1 MQWVK
6 IMHRQFNR
14 GSVAPLALLFTLVSM
29 SFTVAYLKNSFSQSA
44 MEKYRYA
51 EWRALYA
58 AEAGLNDVGIII
70 LPQITSDTLLIQ
82 NGVDYGK
89 DENDQP
95 VGLYKDIA
103 CSTRLQINS
112 TRKEYIA
119 YATGVAEYTT
129 PSGTDVSIERRV
141 YTTMVPQGFEE
152 FMYFTHKEEPIG
164 PGNTGV
170 VNFGSGDQLEG
181 KVHTNGVMTMSS
193 YCNPGP
199 TFTGEVNITFDAIDQ
214 NGNAINYGGCSEDI
228 FEDDDG
234 NTILDTVSTIIF
246 PPSNSA
252 EVARQSATRVFEAD
266 DKLFRPGKKDT
277 LIMTEIN
284 FVNGGYW
291 ATQWLYNIP
300 PVGSPPAEYD
310 YFYDSLA
317 IGINNRDDG
326 RLHLGANNQFDFDIV
341 PPTYPSNNL
350 PPAFIISGID
360 ATGSDIT
367 QELQDLV
374 NSGDLIR
381 IQNDAGTRWI
391 QFIATG
397 NNIPFPPALG
407 IFFDPLTLSSSDEP
421 FLDDESVKFINTSAS
436 TGLAEDVEWNS
447 YNFYHDHLDNGIE
460 FCEAGRIQHFDFEY
474 WNYGGISGNGCD
486 IFTCPDVI
494 YNSEYVHMNR
504 AFFSKG
510 NSPQVIY
517 VKGGQVLVRGTVDG
531 LYTIVTD
538 DYTEYR
544 RHDDN
549 DIIDRVWGNIWL
561 IDDIVYADSDANG
574 AVVHPMD
581 GGTDHVLGL
590 LAGGNIII
598 ANTRPNGARDQ
609 QYGSD
614 IVINASILAMNGG
627 FISHYWQN
635 TLQNYHNPT
644 SYTGG
649 TGITSVIA
657 DGRGGHRNYY
667 RVKSSISPNFGG
679 VFTGNSD
686 YRGTV
691 HLYGSVVQFKR
702 GYMKRNTPGPY
713 PVPAPGLGYDKDYHY
728 DWNLQLRPPP
738 YFPDLES
745 SDNAVI
751 LKMASYG
758 EANSI
763 E

>member
-1 MQWVK
+1 MY
-6 IMHRQFNR
+6 RQFNR

-70 LPQITSDTLLIQ
+70 LPQITSDTLLIE

-141 YTTMVPQGFEE
+141 YATMVPQGFEE

-181 KVHTNGVMTMSS
+181 KVHTNGDMVFSN
-193 YCNPGP
+193 YGCPE
-199 TFTGEVNITFDAIDQ
+199 FTGEVNITFEAVE
-214 NGNAINYGGCSEDI
+214 NGGGIGSWGACSDDI

-252 EVARQSATRVFEAD
+252 EVARQSATRVFDAD

-291 ATQWLYNIP
+291 ATQWWYNIP

-310 YFYDSLA
+310 FVYDASSHLNPQA
-317 IGINNRDDG
+317 DAGT
-326 RLHLGANNQFDFDIV
+326 LHLFANLYDGT
-341 PPTYPSNNL
+341 TYPPNPANGQNFLIVSAFDASGNNVQEE
-350 PPAFIISGID
+350 IIDLIEG
-360 ATGSDIT
+360 GDI
-367 QELQDLV
+367 
-374 NSGDLIR
+374 IR
-381 IQNDAGTRWI
+381 IQNGDGSKV
-391 QFIATG
+391 QSFIANGATPSGSDKLFVQFNIETFTYVSLSGTG
-397 NNIPFPPALG
+397 F
-407 IFFDPLTLSSSDEP
+407 SDNEP
-421 FLDDESVKFINTSAS
+421 VTFINTSAS

-447 YNFYHDHLDNGIE
+447 YNFYHDHLDNGID

-494 YNSEYVHMNR
+494 YNSDYVHMNR
-504 AFFSKG
+504 TFFSKG

-517 VKGGQVLVRGTVDG
+517 IKGGQVLLRGTVDG

-561 IDDIVYADSDANG
+561 IDDIVYADSYASG
-574 AVVHPMD
+574 EVVHPID
-581 GGTDHVLGL
+581 GGTNHVLGL
-590 LAGGNIII
+590 IAGGSVII

-644 SYTGG
+644 YYTGG
-649 TGITSVIA
+649 TGITTVIA

-667 RVKSSISPNFGG
+667 RVKSSSPPNFGG

-691 HLYGSVVQFKR
+691 HLYGSIVQFKR
-702 GYMKRNTPGPY
+702 GYMKRNDPGPY

-728 DWNLQLRPPP
+728 DWNLQLKPPP

-745 SDNAVI
+745 SDNTVI

>member
-1 MQWVK
+1 MQWMK
-6 IMHRQFNR
+6 IMHRQVNL

-89 DENDQP
+89 DENNQP
-95 VGLYKDIA
+95 VGIYKDIA

-152 FMYFTHKEEPIG
+152 FMYFTHEEKPIG

-170 VNFGSGDQLEG
+170 VNFGANDVLEG
-181 KVHTNGVMTMSS
+181 KVHTNGQLVMSNYGCPDFS
-193 YCNPGP
+193 
-199 TFTGEVNITFDAIDQ
+199 GEVNITFEAVDEY
-214 NGNAINYGGCSEDI
+214 GNAIQGYQNCEDS

-234 NTILDTVSTIIF
+234 NLILDTVSTIIF

-252 EVARQSATRVFEAD
+252 EVARQSATRVFDAD

-284 FVNGGYW
+284 FVEGGYW

-310 YFYDSLA
+310 FDYDSLSQIPNVDVDA
-317 IGINNRDDG
+317 GT
-326 RLHLGANNQFDFDIV
+326 LHLFANFYDGT
-341 PPTYPSNNL
+341 TYPPNPDNGQNFLLLSAFDASGTNVQDEIVNL
-350 PPAFIISGID
+350 IEG
-360 ATGSDIT
+360 GDI
-367 QELQDLV
+367 
-374 NSGDLIR
+374 IR
-381 IQNDAGTRWI
+381 IQNGDGSKV
-391 QFIATG
+391 QSFIANGATPFGEERIMVQFNIETFTYVSLTG
-397 NNIPFPPALG
+397 TGF
-407 IFFDPLTLSSSDEP
+407 SDNE
-421 FLDDESVKFINTSAS
+421 DVTFINTSAS

-447 YNFYHDHLDNGIE
+447 YNFYHDHLDNGID

-517 VKGGQVLVRGTVDG
+517 IKGGQVLLRGTVDG

-561 IDDIVYADSDANG
+561 IDDIVYADSYASG
-574 AVVHPMD
+574 EVVHPID
-581 GGTDHVLGL
+581 GGTNHVLGL
-590 LAGGNIII
+590 IAGGSVII

-644 SYTGG
+644 YYTGG
-649 TGITSVIA
+649 TGITTVIA

-667 RVKSSISPNFGG
+667 RVKSSSPPNFGG
-679 VFTGNSD
+679 VFTGDSD
-686 YRGTV
+686 FRGTV

-702 GYMKRNTPGPY
+702 GYMKRNIPGPY

-728 DWNLQLRPPP
+728 DWNLQLKPPP
-738 YFPDLES
+738 YFPDLQS
-745 SDNAVI
+745 SDNTVI

>member
-1 MQWVK
+1 MQWMK
-6 IMHRQFNR
+6 IMHRQVNL

-89 DENDQP
+89 DENNQP
-95 VGLYKDIA
+95 VGIYKDIA

-152 FMYFTHKEEPIG
+152 FMYFTHEEKPIG

-170 VNFGSGDQLEG
+170 VNFGANDVLEG
-181 KVHTNGVMTMSS
+181 KVHTNGQLVMSNYGCPDFS
-193 YCNPGP
+193 
-199 TFTGEVNITFDAIDQ
+199 GEVNITFDAVDEY
-214 NGNAINYGGCSEDI
+214 GNAIQGYQNCEDS

-234 NTILDTVSTIIF
+234 NLILDTVSTIIF

-310 YFYDSLA
+310 FAYDSSSQIPNTLVDEGTLHLYANFYD
-317 IGINNRDDG
+317 GT
-326 RLHLGANNQFDFDIV
+326 
-341 PPTYPSNNL
+341 TYPPNPDNGQNFLLVSAFDASGNNVQEE
-350 PPAFIISGID
+350 IIDLIEG
-360 ATGSDIT
+360 GDI
-367 QELQDLV
+367 
-374 NSGDLIR
+374 IR
-381 IQNDAGTRWI
+381 IQNGDGSKV
-391 QFIATG
+391 QSFIANGATPFGADRLMVQFNIETFTYVSLSGTG
-397 NNIPFPPALG
+397 F
-407 IFFDPLTLSSSDEP
+407 SDGE
-421 FLDDESVKFINTSAS
+421 DVTFINTSAS

-447 YNFYHDHLDNGIE
+447 YNYYHDHLDNGID

-517 VKGGQVLVRGTVDG
+517 IKGGQVLLRGTVDG

-561 IDDIVYADSDANG
+561 IDDIVYADSYASG
-574 AVVHPMD
+574 EVVHPID
-581 GGTDHVLGL
+581 GGTNHVLGL
-590 LAGGNIII
+590 IAGGSVII

-644 SYTGG
+644 YYTGG
-649 TGITSVIA
+649 TGITTVIA

-686 YRGTV
+686 FRGTV

-702 GYMKRNTPGPY
+702 GYMKRNIPGPY

-728 DWNLQLRPPP
+728 DWNLQLKPPP
-738 YFPDLES
+738 YFPDLQS
-745 SDNAVI
+745 SDNTVI

>member
-1 MQWVK
+1 MQWMK
-6 IMHRQFNR
+6 IMHRQVNL

-89 DENDQP
+89 DENNQP
-95 VGLYKDIA
+95 VGIYKDIA

-152 FMYFTHKEEPIG
+152 FMYFTHEEKPIG

-170 VNFGSGDQLEG
+170 VNFGANDVLEG
-181 KVHTNGVMTMSS
+181 KVHTNGQLVMSNYGCPDFS
-193 YCNPGP
+193 
-199 TFTGEVNITFDAIDQ
+199 GEVNITFDAVDEY
-214 NGNAINYGGCSEDI
+214 GNAIQGYQNCEDS

-234 NTILDTVSTIIF
+234 NLILDTVSTIIF

-252 EVARQSATRVFEAD
+252 EVARQSATRVFDAD

-284 FVNGGYW
+284 FVEGGYW

-310 YFYDSLA
+310 FAYDSSSQIPNTLVDEGTLHLYANFYD
-317 IGINNRDDG
+317 GT
-326 RLHLGANNQFDFDIV
+326 
-341 PPTYPSNNL
+341 TYPPNPDNGQNFLLVSAFDASGNNVQEE
-350 PPAFIISGID
+350 IIDLIEG
-360 ATGSDIT
+360 GDI
-367 QELQDLV
+367 
-374 NSGDLIR
+374 IR
-381 IQNDAGTRWI
+381 IQNGDGSKV
-391 QFIATG
+391 QSFIANGATPFGADRLMVQFNIETFTYVSLSGTG
-397 NNIPFPPALG
+397 F
-407 IFFDPLTLSSSDEP
+407 SDGE
-421 FLDDESVKFINTSAS
+421 DVTFINTSAS

-447 YNFYHDHLDNGIE
+447 YNYYHDHLDNGID

-517 VKGGQVLVRGTVDG
+517 IKGGQVLLRGTVDG

-561 IDDIVYADSDANG
+561 IDDIVYADSYASG
-574 AVVHPMD
+574 EVVHPID
-581 GGTDHVLGL
+581 GGTNHVLGL
-590 LAGGNIII
+590 IAGGSVII

-644 SYTGG
+644 YYTGG
-649 TGITSVIA
+649 TGITTVIA

-686 YRGTV
+686 FRGTV

-702 GYMKRNTPGPY
+702 GYMKRNIPGPY

-728 DWNLQLRPPP
+728 DWNLQLKPPP
-738 YFPDLES
+738 YFPDLQS
-745 SDNAVI
+745 SDNTVI

>member
-1 MQWVK
+1 
-6 IMHRQFNR
+6 MHRQFNR

-95 VGLYKDIA
+95 VGIYKDIA

-141 YTTMVPQGFEE
+141 YATMVPQGFEE

-181 KVHTNGVMTMSS
+181 KVHTNGVMTMSN

-252 EVARQSATRVFEAD
+252 EVARQSATRVFDAD

-284 FVNGGYW
+284 FVEGGYW

-310 YFYDSLA
+310 FDYDSLSQIPNVDVDA
-317 IGINNRDDG
+317 GT
-326 RLHLGANNQFDFDIV
+326 LHLFANFYDGT
-341 PPTYPSNNL
+341 TYPPNPDNGQNFLLLSAFDASGTNVQDEIVNL
-350 PPAFIISGID
+350 IEG
-360 ATGSDIT
+360 GDI
-367 QELQDLV
+367 
-374 NSGDLIR
+374 IR
-381 IQNDAGTRWI
+381 IQNGDGSKV
-391 QFIATG
+391 QSFIANGATPFGEERIMVQFNIETFTYVSLSGTG
-397 NNIPFPPALG
+397 F
-407 IFFDPLTLSSSDEP
+407 SDNE
-421 FLDDESVKFINTSAS
+421 DVTFINTSAS

-447 YNFYHDHLDNGIE
+447 YNFYHDHLDNGID

-517 VKGGQVLVRGTVDG
+517 IKGGQVLLRGTVDG

-561 IDDIVYADSDANG
+561 IDDIVYADSYASG
-574 AVVHPMD
+574 EVVHPID
-581 GGTDHVLGL
+581 GGTNHVLGL
-590 LAGGNIII
+590 IAGGSVII

-644 SYTGG
+644 YYTGG
-649 TGITSVIA
+649 TGITTVIA

-686 YRGTV
+686 FRGTV

-728 DWNLQLRPPP
+728 DWNLQLKPPP
-738 YFPDLES
+738 YFPDLQS
-745 SDNAVI
+745 SDNTVI